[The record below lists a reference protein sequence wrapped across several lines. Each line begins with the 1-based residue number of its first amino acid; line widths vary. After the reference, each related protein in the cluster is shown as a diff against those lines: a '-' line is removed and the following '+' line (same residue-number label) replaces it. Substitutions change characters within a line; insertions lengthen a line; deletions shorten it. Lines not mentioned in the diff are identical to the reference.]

1 MDMDIYNNFYK
12 NDPSFKE
19 WLVNQRKL
27 NINNCWICMDKTK
40 NNLIDIIDI
49 YKNPLELEFMKNKCL
64 GLKFLCKNCLKKRTL
79 NEEKEREEDINEL
92 VKLYFYLFLINIC
105 KKK

>member
-1 MDMDIYNNFYK
+1 MDIYNTFFK
-12 NDPSFKE
+12 TDPSFKE

-27 NINNCWICMDKTK
+27 NNNICWICMTK
-40 NNLIDIIDI
+40 NNLIDIDLI
-49 YKNPLELEFMKNKCL
+49 YKDIDSDLLKEMKNKCL
-64 GLKFLCKNCLKKRTL
+64 GLKFLCKNCCKIRTKK
-79 NEEKEREEDINEL
+79 EEKEREEDLNEL